1 MTMSALKI
9 LLAEISYRKANFA
22 LSLAAVVVAVVLFVA
37 GPMLIDGY
45 QRETRLQIDRWSA
58 QVAEAE
64 AGVAELQSSIDRFE
78 KNTAAE
84 LDRTA
89 KETTRLMLNLGFN
102 LMIVRGGTN
111 MSDFW
116 AADFASGDF
125 PQDYVDRLA
134 RDPHLTMVRH
144 LVATL
149 QAKIPWENR
158 NVLLVGYLPETRQV
172 GDPGKRP
179 MGYKIEP
186 GTVLLGHELGAGRKP
201 GEKIRVLDKP
211 FRVAKILPE
220 QGSKQDI
227 TIAMHL
233 SDAQALLNKPQRIN
247 QIMALGCL
255 CVGYSLPNIRKQVA
269 AILPDTQ
276 VTEFESLAVT
286 RAEERNLVEGQQA
299 KILTQMKE
307 NLRQREKTLAE
318 RQQAVDEMTASRQ
331 RIQRVMET
339 LANGVTPLV
348 VLAAAVWVGL
358 LAWSNVRQR
367 RTEIGLLKALGKRPS
382 MIASLLLGK
391 AVLLGLLGAAI
402 GLVLGI
408 GLARW
413 LGTRALELAPD
424 HFHASR
430 DVLIYVLAGAPL
442 LSAVASYL
450 PTLGA
455 LLQDPAVVLR
465 EQ

>member
-1 MTMSALKI
+1 MSTLKI
-9 LLAEISYRKANFA
+9 LLAEMSYRKVSFA

-45 QRETRLQIDRWSA
+45 QRETCLQIDRWNA
-58 QVAEAE
+58 QVFEAE
-64 AGVAELQSSIDRFE
+64 AGVAELASSIAGFE
-78 KNTAAE
+78 KNMAAE
-84 LDRTA
+84 LDRMA

-116 AADFASGDF
+116 ASDFAAGDF
-125 PQDYVDRLA
+125 PQDYVNRLA

-201 GEKIRVLDKP
+201 GETIRVLDKP

-220 QGSKQDI
+220 QGSKEDI

-233 SDAQALLNKPQRIN
+233 SDAQALLKRPGRIN

-255 CVGYSLPNIRKQVA
+255 CPGSSLSNIRKQVA
-269 AILPDTQ
+269 EILPDTQ
-276 VTEFESLAVT
+276 VTEFKTLALA
-286 RAEERNLVEGQQA
+286 RAEERSLVEGQQG
-299 KILTQMKE
+299 KILAQMQE

-318 RQQAVDEMTASRQ
+318 RREAVDVQAAARL

-339 LANGVTPLV
+339 LANGVTPIV

-367 RTEIGLLKALGKRPS
+367 RTEIGLLKALGKGPS
-382 MIASLLLGK
+382 MIASLFLGK

-402 GLVLGI
+402 GWLLGVW
-408 GLARW
+408 LARW
-413 LGTRALELAPD
+413 LGTRALALAAD
-424 HFHASR
+424 DFHASR
-430 DVLIYVLAGAPL
+430 DVLFYVLAGAPL
-442 LSAVASYL
+442 LSALASYL
-450 PTLGA
+450 PTLRA
-455 LLQDPAVVLR
+455 LVQDPAVVLR